1 MMRILWIRFVSF
13 QSNVLKRSSKESRT
27 HPLPMTPTL
36 MTRLESE
43 LKGSHEGDW
52 WVDEWD
58 DGDMRNVVQEG
69 GWRSRVWWLKIEVW
83 MSDEANRVRKCL
95 AWILFQDPA
104 RLLFFFLKK
113 KKSVKQLWKVRLEST
128 SNEFGAG
135 ERMKTRVRVVRRLKD
150 V

>member
-1 MMRILWIRFVSF
+1 
-13 QSNVLKRSSKESRT
+13 
-27 HPLPMTPTL
+27 MTPTL

-104 RLLFFFLKK
+104 RLLFFFFKK
-113 KKSVKQLWKVRLEST
+113 KKNQSSSFEK
-128 SNEFGAG
+128 
-135 ERMKTRVRVVRRLKD
+135 
-150 V
+150 